1 MMSEQTMSNNTPHY
15 AARLIRS
22 LLIRSTSV
30 SAITPLAFQRCKSL
44 KGVKCPLGHS
54 PERLGSKLGK
64 RGRLDAVLA
73 L

>member
-1 MMSEQTMSNNTPHY
+1 MANPVSFN
-15 AARLIRS
+15 S
-22 LLIRSTSV
+22 LDLSIGND
-30 SAITPLAFQRCKSL
+30 AIGFQGCKSL

-64 RGRLDAVLA
+64 RVRLDAVLA